1 MPHPFSW
8 KRRYGDSKRLRAIIG
23 VLYEAGGGVLLSRM
37 RLSTLVPLQCR
48 IHCLFHPPR
57 KRDCIVAMRGEAI
70 ELSPEALRLVLEKL
84 GPTFIKLGQ
93 VLSLRADIVGESI
106 ASEFSKL
113 QSNVPPFPFGMA
125 QKILRE
131 ELKTDPARVF
141 RTIEPKPVAAASLS
155 QVHRAILKDG
165 TEVAVKV
172 QRPDIRQ
179 TISQDIRLLS
189 FLASFLEKHLPEAKN
204 YQPLQVVHE
213 FADWTLRELD
223 FRYEGHNADR
233 FRVMLKDI
241 PAIHIPQIHWEQS
254 SEKVLTMEF
263 IHGTKTDDIAAIHK
277 KHIDIPILVDAA
289 MKAMFRQF
297 FIEGFFHA
305 DPHPGNYFALK
316 GNMLCLHDFGMVGYL
331 SEDQRRELL
340 SAFSAF
346 IAQDFD
352 GFTRHFLHL
361 ATLSPES
368 DVQNFQKE
376 IMGILGEFFYSKT
389 QPSIAL
395 AFFRVLNKGA
405 SYRIHF
411 PADLALFAKALV
423 TTEAMG
429 LRLDP
434 SFHFDESLQPY
445 ITDAYKQ
452 YMMKMAK
459 GIPVDALD
467 ALALARQL
475 PEHAQDVLAKIEKG
489 ELNVRINTQELD
501 AFKRELDRQNNVRIL
516 GTLVVGVLLFSLA
529 IAHLEG
535 MTSIFGFSLWTISVA
550 VLAFLLLWLGWTMR
564 KRRS

>member
-1 MPHPFSW
+1 MPHPLSW
-8 KRRYGDSKRLRAIIG
+8 KRQYGDLKRLREIIG
-23 VLYEAGGGVLLSRM
+23 VLYEAGGAPLLSRM
-37 RLSTLVPLQCR
+37 RVSSLVPLKCR
-48 IHCLFHPPR
+48 IHCLVHPPR
-57 KRDCIVAMRGEAI
+57 KSDCFVQMRGEQV
-70 ELSPEALRLVLEKL
+70 ELSPEALRRMLEKL

-93 VLSLRADIVGESI
+93 VLSLRADVVGETI
-106 ASEFSKL
+106 ANEFTKL
-113 QSNVPPFPFGMA
+113 QSNVPPFPFGVV

-131 ELKTDPARVF
+131 ELKADLAKIF
-141 RTIEPKPVAAASLS
+141 RSIEPKPVAAASLS
-155 QVHRAILKDG
+155 QVHRAFLKDG

-172 QRPDIRQ
+172 QRPQIRK
-179 TISQDIRLLS
+179 TIIQDIRLLS
-189 FLASFLEKHLPEAKN
+189 LLASFLEKHVPEAKN

-241 PAIHIPQIHWEQS
+241 PAIHIPTIYWDAS
-254 SEKVLTMEF
+254 TDKVLTMEF
-263 IHGTKTDDIAAIHK
+263 IHGTKTDNVAAIHHMK
-277 KHIDIPILVDAA
+277 IDIPTLVDAG

-331 SEDQRRELL
+331 TEEQRRELL

-352 GFTRHFLHL
+352 GFTRHFMHL
-361 ATLSPES
+361 AAVTPES

-395 AFFRVLNKGA
+395 AFFRILNKGA
-405 SYRIHF
+405 SYRVRF
-411 PADLALFAKALV
+411 PADLVLFAKAMV

-434 SFHFDESLQPY
+434 SFHFDSSLQPY

-452 YMMKMAK
+452 YMMKLAK

-467 ALALARQL
+467 ALDLARKL
-475 PEHAQDVLAKIEKG
+475 PEHAQEVLAKIEKG
-489 ELNVRINTQELD
+489 MVGVKIDSQELRE
-501 AFKRELDRQNNVRIL
+501 FKRELDRQNNVRIL
-516 GTLVVGVLLFSLA
+516 GTLAVGVLLFSLA

-535 MTSIFGFSLWTISVA
+535 MTTLFGFSLWTISVA
-550 VLAFLLLWLGWTMR
+550 VLTLLLFWLLWNMR
-564 KRRS
+564 RRRE